1 MFFTESAARRLIDVI
16 DVIDHAWRPIDT
28 RASCDTA
35 RRARQTMMATAAAV
49 SCAYML
55 ATLAIVLLR
64 PPLASAWQLRLDDA
78 EPPFVFFNHSRDAC
92 YKVCSGC
99 LVTAGCWLAVPLREG
114 PVARPLCAD

>member
-1 MFFTESAARRLIDVI
+1 
-16 DVIDHAWRPIDT
+16 
-28 RASCDTA
+28 
-35 RRARQTMMATAAAV
+35 MATAAVSCAYTVRPSPSGPMATAAV